1 MQVRFLTS
9 LAAVA
14 SAAIVMGLTS
24 MATSGQDR
32 ASTTTASR
40 EWPTRLPD
48 GQPDV
53 QGDWDPDI
61 SGMFDITDPRVSG
74 GARFNELL
82 QERRGITRKPNPS
95 RIVDPPDGKI
105 PYQPWALERRN
116 ALTPHIEEPTEPQHI
131 DPLNRCLPAGPL
143 REMFH
148 AQVRIAQFPGNFLM
162 LLPVNHV
169 FRVIPLEGRP
179 HVGAHTK
186 LWMGDSRGH
195 WEGTT
200 LVVDVTNLN
209 AKGRLDTIGDFS
221 SDAVH
226 VVERFA
232 FLDAKTM
239 RYQATIDDPGVY
251 TRPWTIAS
259 RFVRRG
265 RDEGEEYWEDACH
278 EGERSAESMILR
290 SDGGHIPGGSK
301 P

>member
-1 MQVRFLTS
+1 MQTRFLTS
-9 LAAVA
+9 VA
-14 SAAIVMGLTS
+14 SAAVVLGLTS
-24 MATSGQDR
+24 MVGLGQDR
-32 ASTTTASR
+32 ASTTTADGV
-40 EWPTRLPD
+40 WPTRMAD
-48 GQPDV
+48 GQPNV

-61 SGMFDITDPRVSG
+61 SGMFDISDPRVSG
-74 GARFNELL
+74 GARFNELV
-82 QERRGITRKPNPS
+82 QERKGITRTPNPS

-105 PYQPWALERRN
+105 PYQPWALARRM

-143 REMFH
+143 REMFTS
-148 AQVRIAQFPGNFLM
+148 QLRFTQYPES
-162 LLPVNHV
+162 LLILNSANHV
-169 FRVIPLEGRP
+169 FRVVPVDGRP
-179 HVGAHTK
+179 HVGPHVK

-226 VVERFA
+226 MVERFI

-239 RYQATIDDPGVY
+239 RYEATIDDLSVY

-259 RFVRRG
+259 RFRRRG
-265 RDEGEEYWEDACH
+265 RNEGQEYWEDACH
-278 EGERSAESMILR
+278 EGERSADNMLLPV
-290 SDGGHIPGGSK
+290 DGDHAAPPTK

>member
-1 MQVRFLTS
+1 MRARL
-9 LAAVA
+9 L
-14 SAAIVMGLTS
+14 SAAAAASVVVGLTS
-24 MATSGQDR
+24 MVGLGQER
-32 ASTTTASR
+32 PSTTTANR
-40 EWPTRLPD
+40 TWPTPLAD

-61 SGMFDITDPRVSG
+61 SGMFDISDPRVSG

-82 QERRGITRKPNPS
+82 QERKGITRTPNPS

-105 PYQPWALERRN
+105 PYQPWALARRL

-143 REMFH
+143 REMFTS
-148 AQVRIAQFPGNFLM
+148 QLRFTQFPGT
-162 LLPVNHV
+162 LLILNSANHV
-169 FRVIPLEGRP
+169 FRLIPVDGRP

-195 WEGTT
+195 WVGTT
-200 LVVDVTNLN
+200 LLVDVTNLN

-226 VVERFA
+226 MVERFS

-239 RYQATIDDPGVY
+239 RYEATLDDASVY

-259 RFVRRG
+259 RFSRRG
-265 RDEGEEYWEDACH
+265 RAEGEEYWEDACH
-278 EGERSAESMILR
+278 EGERSADAMLLSVD
-290 SDGGHIPGGSK
+290 SNHAAASTK